1 MLRTSLTIVGLITF
15 LGVTIACGQT
25 SPNVSDT
32 ERAVREA
39 VRRQARTVELRQK
52 IQEAQRAEQRNDLAT
67 AAKLYEACYE
77 LTQSIGTGVEAETQT
92 VITRLVAV
100 RLELAK
106 QASKRKDYPEADAQL
121 KAALRVDPQNQAVL
135 TFKSQNDQLLAETEG
150 MRPGREVL
158 DMLPAFH
165 SNRVAAATLVQEG
178 RLLWDMGQLD
188 QAEAKLRKAIE
199 LDPAN
204 TTASYYLNLVQESRF
219 TRAARA
225 HDTDARSYMVEV
237 EQAWEKPLR
246 RELLPVPNPYAR
258 TNLVHTGQGRQK
270 IISKLNRIRLGQPP
284 NEIKYDGLELGE
296 VLRDL
301 AAEIK
306 RRDPDQEGINFL
318 IMREHAAPVVVE
330 PTTMT
335 GYTPEGAPT
344 PTPAVAVTAPTEE
357 IDLSTVRIR
366 IFPPLSNVR
375 AADVL
380 DAITKTADQPIKY
393 SIEDYAVIFSAK
405 RPEPEPLYIRTF
417 KVDPNT
423 FVQGL
428 ESVGYLPLGIG
439 MGGMGMGG
447 MGMGMGG
454 MGMGGMGMGGMGMGG
469 MGMGGMG
476 MGGMG
481 GFGGGAVG
489 AYVARV
495 DVVGGQVGGMG
506 GGFGTGTGAGG
517 QQTGAGL
524 TYITVRG
531 TNAMADLQAAVR
543 NFFAANGV
551 DFTSATG
558 TNKSVFFNDRLGLLV
573 VRATLQD
580 LDIIEAAIQVLN
592 ASPPQVNIKAK
603 FIEIE
608 QSDLK
613 ALGFDWYLGNFLMN
627 NGAIGL
633 QGGTAPSFQGPPT
646 MANPEGTFPGSSIG
660 GTALT
665 PTASDQLVTGGLNAS
680 GWPALFT
687 MTGILT
693 DPQFRVVMRALEQRT
708 GVEVLSAPEV
718 TVLSGRQAQM
728 KATDVQNIIMYY
740 GFSQQ
745 VGGMG
750 GVGGFGGGVGG
761 VGGGGVGG
769 F

>member
-1 MLRTSLTIVGLITF
+1 M
-15 LGVTIACGQT
+15 
-25 SPNVSDT
+25 NDT
-32 ERAVREA
+32 DRAVREA

-52 IQEAQRAEQRNDLAT
+52 IEEAQRAEQRNDLAT

-77 LTQSIGTGVEAETQT
+77 LIGSIGAGVEAETKT
-92 VITRLVAV
+92 VVSRLVAV
-100 RLELAK
+100 RVELAK
-106 QASKRKDYPEADAQL
+106 QASKRRDYPEADAQL
-121 KAALRVDPQNQAVL
+121 RAALRVDPKNETVL
-135 TFKSQNDQLLAETEG
+135 ALKRENDRLLAETEAL
-150 MRPGREVL
+150 RPNREVV
-158 DMLPAFH
+158 DAMPVVQ
-165 SNRVAAATLVQEG
+165 SNRLAAARLVQDG
-178 RLLWDMGQLD
+178 RLLWEMGQLD
-188 QAEAKLRKAIE
+188 EAEAKLREAIK

-225 HDTDARSYMVEV
+225 HDSDARKYMVEV
-237 EQAWEKPLR
+237 EQAWERPAKHLQ
-246 RELLPVPNPYAR
+246 LPVPNPYAR

-284 NEIKYDGLELGE
+284 NEIKYDGLELAE

-306 RRDPDQEGINFL
+306 RRDPEGEGINFL
-318 IMREHAAPVVVE
+318 IMREHAAPVVVD
-330 PTTMT
+330 TTAVG
-335 GYTPEGAPT
+335 GYAGEGGAPAAQQMVAAA
-344 PTPAVAVTAPTEE
+344 PAEE
-357 IDLSTVRIR
+357 IDLTTVRIR

-393 SIEDYAVIFSAK
+393 SIEDYAVVFSAK
-405 RPEPEPLYIRTF
+405 RPEPEPLYIRTYR
-417 KVDPNT
+417 VDPNT

-447 MGMGMGG
+447 FGGMGMGGFGG
-454 MGMGGMGMGGMGMGG
+454 MGMGGMGMGGFGG
-469 MGMGGMG
+469 MGMGGM
-476 MGGMG
+476 
-481 GFGGGAVG
+481 GGAVG

-495 DVVGGQVGGMG
+495 DVVGGQAGGMG

-517 QQTGAGL
+517 QQGAGIS
-524 TYITVRG
+524 YITVRG
-531 TNAMADLQAAVR
+531 TNAVADLQAAVR

-627 NGAIGL
+627 QGKIGM
-633 QGGTAPSFQGPPT
+633 QGGTAPSFYGEPT
-646 MANPEGTFPGSSIG
+646 TANPEGVFPGSALG

-740 GFSQQ
+740 GFAQQ

-750 GVGGFGGGVGG
+750 GVGGGGTFGGGMGTT
-761 VGGGGVGG
+761 GG